1 MALNRNFRT
10 TYYKTLGVPVVQH
23 IVDVEASYHAL
34 FAEPVINV
42 PQLVKL
48 AAEVG
53 ISPTFRA
60 TAWKVLCGVL
70 PPHKCLWDFATSE
83 RQQMYDDFVD
93 AAHVLG
99 VSPMTSSPADRC
111 DDSSLSHQH
120 HSHSIRSLIELYR
133 VYEREIQG
141 QRTCSYFADDD
152 SFLAGVVAVL
162 QTVLTASPVDQ
173 FWCLTR
179 IVSVFDCG
187 HDLADS
193 DVSAISFDDITVAD
207 FEHHFVR
214 ALDSLKSSNRP

>member
-53 ISPTFRA
+53 ISPTYRA

-70 PPHKCLWDFATSE
+70 PPHKCLWEFAAGE
-83 RQQMYDDFVD
+83 RQRMYDDVAE

-99 VSPMTSSPADRC
+99 VSPSRCGSPDGYADC
-111 DDSSLSHQH
+111 LPAPDH
-120 HSHSIRSLIELYR
+120 HSPTARSLMELYR

-141 QRTCSYFADDD
+141 QRAYRYFAGNE
-152 SFLAGVVAVL
+152 SFLAGVIAVL

-179 IVSVFDCG
+179 IV
-187 HDLADS
+187 
-193 DVSAISFDDITVAD
+193 T
-207 FEHHFVR
+207 
-214 ALDSLKSSNRP
+214 